1 MELNL
6 YLVQNRKLAVSGPT
20 RSDALN
26 PDESFRFIRD
36 DKVDLDIWL
45 MEDKADATAD
55 SPFDFVNEPN
65 VGLVAAVG
73 NGISGTGRIVLAS
86 TNIFSVSGAG
96 TAEDPYHYKGTLSFA
111 TEPVASYLVHP
122 EPWDKSKNDYA
133 LGDEVFFELESY
145 RALSG
150 APASGLDNTP
160 DKRPDLW
167 ERFTIEREQLWFEIQ
182 ATVDG
187 KPRVVMSMECEV
199 EDSVIQGVASPPP
212 DVEDPDAARSFTD
225 SMAARLTD
233 SKTIR
238 WARNVEGVDEFVGGQ
253 AYAYQSVTWDPV
265 AENYKQAVRKIHT
278 AAGAVATSPID
289 VSTTGNGSTVG
300 GTVLTDGML
309 VLLTAQTDQTENR
322 LWISGA
328 GSLTPASG
336 VAYESGMVV
345 PSSGSAYWITTQG
358 TITAGVT
365 AIVWETAYGSGAIS
379 QDEQAYWLRALE
391 SYTVVG
397 AYNAGTTY
405 NLGEIV
411 TVGNQYFAWVYKSS
425 GSGQATSNRLYWAE
439 MLPFPGAGNRIYPHV
454 KRSADAN
461 NQVEEREDGIYVAP
475 HTDPVVPAL
484 GDGDPG
490 ALAVG
495 QTAVAGEATTSSRS
509 DHQHALPGVATSVA
523 AGFMSSGDKSKLD
536 ALAASAIGAIVT
548 GFDAPVRTLLL
559 DDDGVF
565 VGGDFTTYGG
575 KASGRLARL
584 LLEGTLD
591 SSFAV
596 GVGFDQD
603 VHFLALSGDGD
614 LLVGTPSTK
623 MTYQGLPDT
632 QLVWKLDLNDGD
644 PDGSFVCPDPIA
656 TSGAETL
663 LGVQAA
669 GGGRIVFLTPNTFRV
684 TDLDGTQVAVETG
697 TDSFKS
703 ILGLPGEDDVM
714 LSSRAYSAAATAQT
728 LAGIASPKGLKRISL
743 DEGPVYIPVDFSA
756 NAGVGAE
763 STMDRMVLGGD
774 YSDHNSYVVV
784 GAPVPATTENG
795 VEHSWAG
802 GSSTLFEGLYKIDL
816 DGSAVAGFDV
826 SITMASAGDAPIPFF
841 VDSDENI
848 YFGGNVASINGNS
861 VTPWRLYKVDKT
873 GAFVRQFNGFNDK
886 VLCAQLISDDLYI
899 VGGEFTD
906 YAGQGLGYLAFINSA
921 GSVVFNPSQFSV
933 ARVGRV
939 RHVDAVPASPAPGQK
954 FDMLVSRL
962 NNLLNVH
969 LWDDVAQV
977 YKSLWDLQPNQTYGV
992 RLPSPVFDPV
1002 SGTAV
1007 PGGTTSASL
1016 SVPGYGAATIYYT
1029 TDGST
1034 PDRNSTQYTG
1044 TPIAVSTPATI
1055 RAFAVQD
1062 GYRDSLVVKAQYGTS
1077 AITQLPQVTFSP
1089 AEDTPIPNGGSLTI
1103 TLTVTGHAD
1112 ATIQYRDKFRESVW
1126 HPGVDGM
1133 TLVVK
1138 NDTTIEAYASKS
1150 GYADSDPREQRFNV
1164 PNPLLMPIIQ
1174 PTYSGSKL
1182 TGWTI
1187 KCDGADRL
1195 FYKVDAPESV
1205 LYFGYW
1211 DHELEKDRGHN
1222 GGVLVADDQGT
1233 VALPAPVP
1241 LGARGIRVFGSS
1253 AVRGL
1258 STMAKWG
1265 VE

>member
-111 TEPVASYLVHP
+111 TEPVASYLIHP

-133 LGDEVFFELESY
+133 LGDEVYFELESY

-253 AYAYQSVTWDPV
+253 DYAYQSVTWDPA
-265 AENYKQAVRKIHT
+265 AENYKQSVRKIHT

-336 VAYESGMVV
+336 ITYETGMVV

-358 TITAGVT
+358 TITEGVT

-425 GSGQATSNRLYWAE
+425 GSGQATSNRQYWAE

-475 HTDPVVPAL
+475 HVDPDVPGL
-484 GDGDPG
+484 SDSDPG
-490 ALAVG
+490 ALGVG
-495 QTAVAGEATTSSRS
+495 QAAVAGEATTSSRS
-509 DHQHALPGVATSVA
+509 DHKHPLPGVATSEA
-523 AGFMSSGDKSKLD
+523 AGFMSAADKTTLD
-536 ALAASAIGAIVT
+536 ALSGSALGAIVT
-548 GFDAPVRTLLL
+548 GFNAPVRTLLL
-559 DDDGVF
+559 NGDGIF

-584 LLEGTLD
+584 LIEGTLD
-591 SSFAV
+591 SSLAF
-596 GVGFDQD
+596 GSGFNQP
-603 VHFLALSGDGD
+603 VHFLAMAGDGD
-614 LLVGTPSTK
+614 LLVGTPTTK

-632 QLVWKLDLNDGD
+632 QLVWKIDLNDGD
-644 PDGSFVCPDPIA
+644 PDGSFVCPDPVA

-663 LGVQAA
+663 LGVQPMGSGHIA
-669 GGGRIVFLTPNTFRV
+669 FLTPNTFRV
-684 TDLDGTQVAVETG
+684 TDLDGTQVAVEPG

-703 ILGLPGEDDVM
+703 ILGLPGEIDVM

-728 LAGIASPKGLKRISL
+728 FTGIASPKGLKRVTL
-743 DEGPVYIPVDFSA
+743 DGSALDVDATFAA

-763 STMDRMVLGGD
+763 STMGQMVLGGNA
-774 YSDHNSYVVV
+774 SDHHAYVVV

-816 DGSAVAGFDV
+816 EGNAVAGFDV

-848 YFGGNVASINGNS
+848 YFGGNVASINGAS
-861 VTPWRLYKVDKT
+861 VTPWRLYKVDKA
-873 GAFVRQFNGFNDK
+873 GNYVRQFTGFNDK
-886 VLCAQLISDDLYI
+886 VLCAQLVSDDLYI
-899 VGGEFTD
+899 VGGEFTS
-906 YAGQGLGYLAFINSA
+906 YAGQSLGYMAFLNSA
-921 GSVVFNPSQFSV
+921 GSVVFNPSQFLM

-939 RHVDAVPASPAPGQK
+939 RHVDSVPAAPAVGQK
-954 FDMLVSRL
+954 FDLFVSRP
-962 NNLLNVH
+962 NNVLTLH
-969 LWDDVAQV
+969 IWDEVAQV
-977 YKSLWDLQPNQTYGV
+977 FRNLWDLQPNQTYGV

-1007 PGGTTSASL
+1007 PGGTTSVSL

-1044 TPIAVSTPATI
+1044 TPIALATPATI

-1062 GYRDSLVVKAQYGTS
+1062 GYRDSLVVKAQYDTTL
-1077 AITQLPQVTFSP
+1077 ITQLPQVTFSP

-1103 TLTVTGHAD
+1103 TLTVAGHGS
-1112 ATIQYRDKFRESVW
+1112 ATIYYRDKFRDSVW
-1126 HPGVDGM
+1126 HPGADGM
-1133 TLVVK
+1133 TLTVK
-1138 NDTTIEAYASKS
+1138 NDTTIEAYASRS
-1150 GYADSDPREQRFNV
+1150 GYADSDPREQRYNV
-1164 PNPLLMPIIQ
+1164 PNPLPMPIIQ
-1174 PTYSGSKL
+1174 PVYYGSNL
-1182 TGWTI
+1182 TGWKISCT
-1187 KCDGADRL
+1187 GADRL
-1195 FYKVDAPESV
+1195 FYRVDAPEGV

-1211 DHELEKDRGHN
+1211 DHLLDPDRGHN
-1222 GGVLVADDQGT
+1222 GGVVVNDSEKT
-1233 VALPAPVP
+1233 VTIAPVP

-1258 STMAKWG
+1258 SVMAKWG
-1265 VE
+1265 IE